1 VTDYPES
8 LKGQFLMAMPGLLDP
23 NFYQTVVC
31 LSEHTREG
39 AVGIVINRTHPTL
52 KLETIFDEL
61 GMTHQADIG
70 EAPIYLGGPVHVSEV
85 FILHG
90 PPYDIQTSLAI
101 TSQLAMSTTR
111 EILERIASGEGPR
124 PFMISLGCAGWGPGQ
139 LEAEIQQNA
148 WLTCDSD
155 ETILFEVP
163 VEQRWEYAMRKL
175 GIDPS
180 LLTDA
185 AGHA

>member
-1 VTDYPES
+1 
-8 LKGQFLMAMPGLLDP
+8 MAMPSLMDP
-23 NFYQTVVC
+23 NFNQTVVC
-31 LSEHTREG
+31 LSEHTEEG

-52 KLETIFDEL
+52 KAETIFDEL
-61 GMTHQADIG
+61 SMPHQPDIG
-70 EAPIYLGGPVHVSEV
+70 QAPIYLGGPVHISEV

-90 PPYDIQTSLAI
+90 HPFEVRTSLEI
-101 TSQLAMSTTR
+101 TPRLAMSTSR
-111 EILERIASGEGPR
+111 EILERIARGEGPQ

-139 LEAEIQQNA
+139 LESEIQQNA

-155 ETILFEVP
+155 EAILFEVP
-163 VEQRWEYAMRKL
+163 IEQRWERAVRKL

-180 LLTDA
+180 RLTDA

>member
-1 VTDYPES
+1 VADYPES

-39 AVGIVINRTHPTL
+39 AVGIVINRAHPTL
-52 KLETIFDEL
+52 KAETIFNEL
-61 GMTHQADIG
+61 GMPFQPAVG
-70 EAPIYLGGPVHVSEV
+70 QMPVYLGGPVHISEV

-90 PPYDIQTSLAI
+90 SPFDAGVSLEI
-101 TSQLAMSTTR
+101 TPSLAMSTTR
-111 EILERIASGEGPR
+111 QILERIARGEGPGM
-124 PFMISLGCAGWGPGQ
+124 FMISLGCAGWGPGQ

-155 ETILFEVP
+155 EKILFEVP
-163 VEQRWEYAMRKL
+163 VDQRWDVAMRKL
-175 GIDPS
+175 GVDPS

>member
-1 VTDYPES
+1 
-8 LKGQFLMAMPGLLDP
+8 MAMPGLLDP

-39 AVGIVINRTHPTL
+39 AVGIVINRTHPSL
-52 KLETIFDEL
+52 KAENIFDEL
-61 GMTHQADIG
+61 GMPHQAEAG
-70 EAPIYLGGPVHVSEV
+70 QAPIFLGGPVHVSEV

-90 PPYDIQTSLAI
+90 HPFDARTSLQI

-111 EILERIASGEGPR
+111 EILERIARGEGPR
-124 PFMISLGCAGWGPGQ
+124 SFMISLGCAGWGPGQ

-148 WLTCDSD
+148 WLTCECD
-155 ETILFEVP
+155 ENLLFEVP
-163 VEQRWEYAMRKL
+163 IDQRWESAIRKL

-180 LLTDA
+180 LLTDV

>member
-1 VTDYPES
+1 VTDFPES
-8 LKGQFLMAMPGLLDP
+8 LRGQLLMAMPSLLDP

-52 KLETIFDEL
+52 KAETIFNEL
-61 GMTHQADIG
+61 DMPHRTDVG
-70 EAPIYLGGPVHVSEV
+70 EASIFLGGPVHISEV

-90 PPYDIQTSLAI
+90 PPYDVSTSLEI
-101 TSQLAMSTTR
+101 RPWLAMSTTR
-111 EILERIASGEGPR
+111 EILERIARGEGPR

-155 ETILFEVP
+155 EKILFEVA
-163 VEQRWEYAMRKL
+163 VDQRWEYAMRKL

-180 LLTDA
+180 RLTDA